1 MSGKENDKSVASKK
15 EDKSFITVETLF
27 KENEKRL
34 KLKLICGKCNFLK
47 KIMEKDLHRPGLA
60 LAGFTDLFTF
70 SRVQIC
76 GNTEF
81 QYLNQLSPEQ
91 REKSLRKVFAFDI
104 PCIIV
109 TENNELP
116 REFVSLVDEYKIS
129 VFRTPFAT
137 TKLIQ
142 LLGDYLDEK
151 FAPKVLIHGSMVDV
165 YGIGVLLTGRSGIGK
180 SEVALDLV
188 SRGHRLV
195 ADDIVSV
202 VRRTSGVLIG
212 MVNETLKYHMEIRG
226 LGIIDIHAIFGIRGI
241 RKMKK
246 VEVRVELVDWD
257 KSEKYER
264 LGLEDMTVEILGEKV
279 HLVRLPIYPGKNIS
293 MIVEVIALN
302 ELLKIYGYNA
312 AEVFEN
318 QLAQTIS
325 QKLRGYEHDP
335 DYIFE

>member
-1 MSGKENDKSVASKK
+1 MTEASENQP
-15 EDKSFITVETLF
+15 FITVETLF

-34 KLKLICGKCNFLK
+34 QLELLSSKAGFKRRIT
-47 KIMEKDLHRPGLA
+47 EKDLHRPGLA
-60 LAGFTDLFTF
+60 LAGFVDIFTY
-70 SRVQIC
+70 SRIQVC
-76 GNTEF
+76 GNTEIR
-81 QYLNQLSPEQ
+81 YLRNLPPEQ
-91 REKSLRKVFAFDI
+91 REQSLRKVFSFDI
-104 PCIIV
+104 PCFIV

-116 REFVSLVDEYKIS
+116 PEFLPLIEEYEIS

-151 FAPKVLIHGSMVDV
+151 FAPRTIIHGSMVDV

-195 ADDIVSV
+195 ADDVVTI

-212 MVNETLKYHMEIRG
+212 QANEALRYHMEIRG
-226 LGIIDIHAIFGIRGI
+226 LGIIDIQAMFGIRGI
-241 RKMKK
+241 RKLKK
-246 VEVRVELVDWD
+246 VEVQVELVDWD
-257 KSEKYER
+257 SSQKYER
-264 LGLEDMTVEILGEKV
+264 LGLEDMTSEILGEKV

-302 ELLKIYGYNA
+302 ELLKSYGYHSA
-312 AEVFEN
+312 LQFEKE
-318 QLAQTIS
+318 LHRRIRE
-325 QKLRGYEHDP
+325 KHLRTRHDP
-335 DYIFE
+335 DSIFE

>member
-1 MSGKENDKSVASKK
+1 MEAPKEQR
-15 EDKSFITVETLF
+15 FIPVETLYR
-27 KENEKRL
+27 ENEKRWRL
-34 KLKLICGKCNFLK
+34 ELLSGKGSFQK
-47 KIMEKDLHRPGLA
+47 KITEKDLHRPGLA

-76 GNTEF
+76 GNTEVL
-81 QYLNQLSPEQ
+81 YLNRLTSDQ
-91 REKSLRKVFAFDI
+91 RRKRLQKLFTFDI
-104 PCIIV
+104 PCVIV
-109 TENNELP
+109 TENNALP
-116 REFVSLVDEYKIS
+116 AEFVPLADEAGIS

-137 TKLIQ
+137 TKLFQ

-151 FAPKVLIHGSMVDV
+151 FAPRELIHGSMVDV
-165 YGIGVLLTGRSGIGK
+165 YGIGVLITGRSGIGK

-195 ADDIVSV
+195 ADDIVTV

-212 MVNETLKYHMEIRG
+212 MVNETLRYHMEIRG

-246 VEVRVELVDWD
+246 VEVQVELVDWE

-264 LGLEDMTVEILGEKV
+264 LGLDDITVEILDEKV

-312 AEVFEN
+312 AEAFEN
-318 QLAQTIS
+318 QLAQKIS
-325 QKLRGYEHDP
+325 RKLRGYEHDP
-335 DYIFE
+335 DYIHE

>member
-1 MSGKENDKSVASKK
+1 MKSKP
-15 EDKSFITVETLF
+15 ETQPLLTVETLF
-27 KENEKRL
+27 KENERRL
-34 KLKLICGKCNFLK
+34 KLRLVSGEGSYGKR
-47 KIMEKDLHRPGLA
+47 IVEKELHRPGLA
-60 LAGFTDLFTF
+60 LAGFTDLFTY

-76 GNTEF
+76 GNTEI
-81 QYLNQLSPEQ
+81 QYLNQLSPGQ
-91 REKSLRKVFAFDI
+91 RDKCLRKVFSFDI
-104 PCIIV
+104 PCFIV
-109 TENNELP
+109 TENNEIP
-116 REFVSLVDEYKIS
+116 AEFLALADEFKLS
-129 VFRTPFAT
+129 VFQTPFAT
-137 TKLIQ
+137 TKLFQ

-151 FAPKVLIHGSMVDV
+151 FAPRELIHGSMVDV
-165 YGIGVLLTGRSGIGK
+165 YGIGVLLAGRSGIGK

-195 ADDIVSV
+195 ADDIVTI

-212 MVNETLKYHMEIRG
+212 MVNETLRYHMEIRG

-246 VEVRVELVDWD
+246 VEVQVELVDWD

-264 LGLEDMTVEILGEKV
+264 LGLEDMTIEILGEKV

-302 ELLKIYGYNA
+302 ELLKVYGYNA
-312 AEVFEN
+312 AEAFEN
-318 QLAQTIS
+318 KLAQTIS

>member
-1 MSGKENDKSVASKK
+1 METNPQKP
-15 EDKSFITVETLF
+15 FITVETLF
-27 KENEKRL
+27 RENEKRL
-34 KLKLICGKCNFLK
+34 RLTLMSGTDGFGR
-47 KIMEKDLHRPGLA
+47 KIVEKDLHRPGLA
-60 LAGFTDLFTF
+60 LAGFVDLFTF

-76 GNTEF
+76 GNTEIL
-81 QYLNQLSPEQ
+81 YLNQLSADQ
-91 REKSLRKVFAFDI
+91 REKSLRKVFSFDI
-104 PCIIV
+104 PCVIV
-109 TENNELP
+109 TEDNLLP
-116 REFVSLVDEYKIS
+116 PEFIPLVEASGIP

-142 LLGDYLDEK
+142 LLGDYLDGK
-151 FAPKVLIHGSMVDV
+151 FAPRVIIHGSLVDV

-195 ADDIVSV
+195 ADDIVTV
-202 VRRTSGVLIG
+202 VRRTSGVLLG
-212 MVNETLKYHMEIRG
+212 MVNETLRYHMEIRG

-246 VEVRVELVDWD
+246 VEVQVELVDWD
-257 KSEKYER
+257 KAEKYER
-264 LGLEDMTVEILGEKV
+264 LGLEDMTTEILGEKV

-318 QLAQTIS
+318 QLAQRIS

-335 DYIFE
+335 DFIFE

>member
-1 MSGKENDKSVASKK
+1 MDTPKEQR
-15 EDKSFITVETLF
+15 FIPVETLYR
-27 KENEKRL
+27 ENEKRWRL
-34 KLKLICGKCNFLK
+34 ELLSGKGSFQK
-47 KIMEKDLHRPGLA
+47 KITEKDLHRPGLA

-76 GNTEF
+76 GNTEIL
-81 QYLNQLSPEQ
+81 YLNRLTPDQ
-91 REKSLRKVFAFDI
+91 RRKRLRKLFTFDI
-104 PCIIV
+104 PCVIV
-109 TENNELP
+109 TENNALP
-116 REFVSLVDEYKIS
+116 PEFVPIADEAAIS

-137 TKLIQ
+137 TKLFQ

-151 FAPKVLIHGSMVDV
+151 FAPRELIHGSMVDV
-165 YGIGVLLTGRSGIGK
+165 YGIGVLITGRSGIGK

-195 ADDIVSV
+195 ADDIVTV
-202 VRRTSGVLIG
+202 DRRTSGVLIG
-212 MVNETLKYHMEIRG
+212 KVNETLRYHMEIRG

-246 VEVRVELVDWD
+246 VEVQVELVDWE

-264 LGLEDMTVEILGEKV
+264 LGLEDITVDILGEKV

-312 AEVFEN
+312 AEAFEN
-318 QLAQTIS
+318 QIARTIS
-325 QKLRGYEHDP
+325 GKLRGYEHDP
-335 DYIFE
+335 DYIHE

>member
-1 MSGKENDKSVASKK
+1 MDTPKEQR
-15 EDKSFITVETLF
+15 FIPVETLYR
-27 KENEKRL
+27 ENEKRW
-34 KLKLICGKCNFLK
+34 KLELLSGQGSFQK
-47 KIMEKDLHRPGLA
+47 KITEKDLHRPGLA

-76 GNTEF
+76 GNTEIL
-81 QYLNQLSPEQ
+81 YLNRLTPDQ
-91 REKSLRKVFAFDI
+91 RRKRLRKLFTFDI
-104 PCIIV
+104 PCVIV
-109 TENNELP
+109 TENNALP
-116 REFVSLVDEYKIS
+116 PEFVPIADEAAIS

-137 TKLIQ
+137 TKLFQ

-151 FAPKVLIHGSMVDV
+151 FAPRALIHGSMVDV
-165 YGIGVLLTGRSGIGK
+165 YGIGVLITGRSGIGK

-195 ADDIVSV
+195 ADDIVTV
-202 VRRTSGVLIG
+202 DRRTSGVLIG
-212 MVNETLKYHMEIRG
+212 KVNETLRYHMEIRG

-246 VEVRVELVDWD
+246 VEVQVELVDWE

-264 LGLEDMTVEILGEKV
+264 LGLEDITVDILGEKV

-312 AEVFEN
+312 AEAFEN
-318 QLAQTIS
+318 QIARTIS
-325 QKLRGYEHDP
+325 GKLRGYEHDP
-335 DYIFE
+335 DYIHE

>member
-1 MSGKENDKSVASKK
+1 MDTQKEQR
-15 EDKSFITVETLF
+15 FIPVETLYR
-27 KENEKRL
+27 ENEKRWRL
-34 KLKLICGKCNFLK
+34 ELLSGKGSFQK
-47 KIMEKDLHRPGLA
+47 RITEKDLHRPGLA

-76 GNTEF
+76 GNTEVL
-81 QYLNQLSPEQ
+81 YLNRLTPDQ
-91 REKSLRKVFAFDI
+91 RRKRLRKLFSFDI
-104 PCIIV
+104 PCVIV
-109 TENNELP
+109 TENNALP
-116 REFVSLVDEYKIS
+116 SEFVPIADEAGIS

-137 TKLIQ
+137 TKLFQ

-151 FAPKVLIHGSMVDV
+151 FAPTELIHGSMVDV
-165 YGIGVLLTGRSGIGK
+165 YGIGVLITGRSGIGK

-195 ADDIVSV
+195 ADDIVTV

-212 MVNETLKYHMEIRG
+212 KVNETLRYHMEIRG

-246 VEVRVELVDWD
+246 VEVQVELVDWE

-264 LGLEDMTVEILGEKV
+264 LGLEDITVDILGEKV

-312 AEVFEN
+312 AEAFEN
-318 QLAQTIS
+318 QIARTIS
-325 QKLRGYEHDP
+325 GKLRGYEHDP
-335 DYIFE
+335 DYIHE